1 MLEGLWRL
9 KNVIAN
15 ISRLECS
22 AGTKIDAFW
31 RPLGGKSRQR
41 KYEKNLGN
49 FDEVCLPF
57 KRFQNSLYM
66 LRGLIIICLFTVLV
80 VMVMRDLP
88 AGAPVKLRRVIT
100 AFSVP

>member
-1 MLEGLWRL
+1 MHFGDHSD
-9 KNVIAN
+9 AN
-15 ISRLECS
+15 PDNENIR
-22 AGTKIDAFW
+22 I
-31 RPLGGKSRQR
+31 
-41 KYEKNLGN
+41 NLGN